1 MPVEAGE
8 MPISGDWQAGLGDSA
23 SRSEARPGSETRG
36 IHPRISFF
44 DKLVFILYC
53 LGDRKSVV

>member
-53 LGDRKSVV
+53 LGRL